1 MLLLLVFSISALVFV
16 LIVTLFYKLAGC
28 YDCKKRRLDSI
39 RQSNKNALDEELEK
53 PFFERV
59 IIPILTSAIKYL
71 SNHLPKG
78 KGDKAQ
84 QLARNLKL
92 AGLNYSVNEYNAA
105 RLVLSGVFFLT
116 AGLFVLIISPGAAAG
131 FLIFMLSFLLSMIV
145 PIYFI
150 KFRIS
155 KRQREVTNQLPD
167 VMDLLSVSIEA
178 GLGFDAALTKI
189 GERLNGIL
197 VDELNIVLTEIQ
209 LGKPRRIA
217 LKNLADRSPVE
228 ELGIFISALIQAEQ
242 LGIPIKN
249 VLKTQARQLRI
260 NRRQK
265 AEEKAMKAPVK
276 MMLPLVIFVLPVLFI
291 ILLGPTILQMI
302 EQFGK

>member
-1 MLLLLVFSISALVFV
+1 MLLLLVFSISVLFFVVFV
-16 LIVTLFYKLAGC
+16 ALFYKLAMQ
-28 YDCKKRRLDSI
+28 YDHEKRRLDSI
-39 RQSNKNALDEELEK
+39 KGSYKNVLDEELEK
-53 PFFERV
+53 PFLERV
-59 IIPILTSAIKYL
+59 VAPILTSAIKYL
-71 SNHLPKG
+71 SNLLPKG
-78 KGDKAQ
+78 KGDKV
-84 QLARNLKL
+84 RKMEKNLRL
-92 AGLNYSVNEYNAA
+92 AGINYSVNEYNAA
-105 RLVLSGVFFLT
+105 RLVLSGVCFLT
-116 AGLFVLIISPGAAAG
+116 AGAIVLIASPEAPVV
-131 FLIFMLSFLLSMIV
+131 FLIFMTSFILSLSL

-150 KFRIS
+150 KFRIR
-155 KRQREVTNQLPD
+155 KRQNQVTNQLPD

-197 VDELNIVLTEIQ
+197 VDELNMVLTEIQ

-217 LKNLADRSPVE
+217 LRNLADRSPVE
-228 ELGIFISALIQAEQ
+228 ELNTFISALIQAEQ
-242 LGIPIKN
+242 LGLPMKN

-276 MMLPLVIFVLPVLFI
+276 MMLPLVVFVLPVLFI
-291 ILLGPTILQMI
+291 ILLGPTVLQMI